1 MDKVI
6 LDMPRQETQVLNFR
20 SPTAQTAQDLFN
32 EHNET
37 EQAQRFLAPVEEQ
50 NLWFERPAP
59 HHASDLCEL
68 IDITKSQITELDS
81 HKVLVDTWTGA
92 STGVVGDKYKVTQM
106 RDFTEA
112 TEAMLMDTLP
122 NDKFKDMEI
131 SDSMSHGSAVRSRKY
146 TFPAFS
152 KPIETRKHQTEVA
165 LTVALVQSYDGST
178 SNGFVTGLLDFFCTN
193 GMISGDY
200 TKGNKRHTSG
210 FNLTNFILDMDKVV
224 RDFYKDIQRYQVMA
238 STDIMVTQ
246 AEATIEA
253 LPGMSEKMQKRMKDQ
268 YLTEVST
275 RGSNVWALASALTY
289 YSSHNSEEFPI
300 KGSATNDNVARSL
313 LDRSRQVNKWMNSG
327 AFQRLLIAA

>member
-1 MDKVI
+1 MNDI
-6 LDMPRQETQVLNFR
+6 LSFR
-20 SPTAQTAQDLFN
+20 SPTAQVAQDLFT

-37 EQAQRFLAPVEEQ
+37 EKAQRFLAPVEEQ
-50 NLWFERPAP
+50 SLWYERPAP
-59 HHASDLCEL
+59 YHASALYE
-68 IDITKSQITELDS
+68 SQITELNS

-92 STGVVGDKYKVTQM
+92 PTGVVGDKYKVTQM
-106 RDFTEA
+106 RDFTDA
-112 TEAMLMDTLP
+112 TERMLMDALP

-131 SDSMSHGSAVRSRKY
+131 HDTMSHKSAVRCRKY

-152 KPIETRKHQTEVA
+152 KPIETRKHSTEVA

-238 STDIMVTQ
+238 STDIRIPQ
-246 AEATIEA
+246 AEAVLEA
-253 LPGMSEKMQKRMKDQ
+253 LPGMSERLAKVMKDQ

-300 KGSATNDNVARSL
+300 KGSAANDNVARAL
-313 LDRSRQVNKWMNSG
+313 LDRSRKVNTWLRSSV
-327 AFQRLLIAA
+327 FQNLLLAA

>member
-1 MDKVI
+1 MDNVI
-6 LDMPRQETQVLNFR
+6 LDMPRQEPQVLNFR

-37 EQAQRFLAPVEEQ
+37 EQAQRFLAPVKEQ
-50 NLWFERPAP
+50 SLWFDEHPP
-59 HHASDLCEL
+59 YHASSLHESKL
-68 IDITKSQITELDS
+68 TELNS

-92 STGVVGDKYKVTQM
+92 PTGVVGDKYKVTQM

-112 TEAMLMDTLP
+112 TETMLINALP
-122 NDKFKDMEI
+122 NDKFKDLEI
-131 SDSMSHGSAVRSRKY
+131 KDSMSHGSAVRSRKY

-210 FNLTNFILDMDKVV
+210 FNLSNFILDMDKVV

-253 LPGMSEKMQKRMKDQ
+253 LPGMSERMQERMKDQ

-289 YSSHNSEEFPI
+289 YSSHNSEEFPV
-300 KGSATNDNVARSL
+300 KGSASNDNVTRSL

>member
-1 MDKVI
+1 MND
-6 LDMPRQETQVLNFR
+6 VLSFR
-20 SPTAQTAQDLFN
+20 SPTAQVAQDLFN

-37 EQAQRFLAPVEEQ
+37 EKAQRFLAPVSEQ
-50 NLWFERPAP
+50 NLWYEHGTP
-59 HHASDLCEL
+59 HHSSDLYNLEGQKL
-68 IDITKSQITELDS
+68 TALNS

-92 STGVVGDKYKVTQM
+92 PTGVVGDGYKVTQM

-112 TEAMLMDTLP
+112 TEAMLINALP
-122 NDKFKDMEI
+122 NDKFKDLEI

-146 TFPAFS
+146 TFPACS

-210 FNLTNFILDMDKVV
+210 FNLSNFILDMDKVV

-300 KGSATNDNVARSL
+300 KGSASNDNVTRSL